1 MEEKTLKALEFNKI
15 LDSVASYASS
25 EPARAA
31 VREIRP
37 FREPKYV
44 NELLE
49 EVYEADKIAFE
60 YATNVSFA
68 FDNIDFVLE
77 KASVMSVLTMGEL
90 LRISR
95 MLRVARSVKQTISK
109 VPDENV
115 KRLKEIANSIYTDKV
130 LEEEIDNAIISDTEM
145 HDRAS
150 DALRSIRMRIKKT
163 GDAIKSKLYAYVT
176 SPTYSKYLQDN
187 IVTVRGDR
195 YVIPVRA
202 ECKSAIPGLIHDQSA
217 SGQTIY
223 VEPMAIV
230 ELNNV
235 LKTHILE
242 EQAEIERILRAFTL
256 KVSINV
262 EQIKES
268 FEKIVRLDVIF
279 AKAYYANATKS
290 VKPIVND
297 NGIIRIERGRH
308 PLIAPEKVVPTDV
321 RLGKDFDLL
330 FITGPNTGG
339 KTVSLKLVGLLSAM
353 CASGLYVPAREAE
366 LSLFDDI
373 YCDIGDE
380 QSIEQNLSTF
390 SSHIANIV
398 KIVDRLSPK
407 VLVLL
412 DELGAGTDPTEGA
425 SLAMSIS
432 AYIKESGAKAIITT
446 HYNELKE
453 YAVVTDRCENASMD
467 FNPITYN
474 PTYKLI
480 VGTPGASNALL
491 IARKLGLKESIV
503 EKAQAGIQEGKLE
516 FENVLQALEIARRN
530 ALENEEKTLEALKT
544 AEETQKAVEKE
555 RDRLYLQRERLNEN
569 VRKETK
575 RLVEDA
581 MEEANEIIATL
592 RDILD
597 EPTEQNLFKA
607 RKLRKSLEKYI
618 VLEDNEFEGFGDEAE
633 GEIKEGDVVLVK
645 ALKVEGE
652 VKEVNY
658 QKNSAVVR
666 LGKMNSNFKLDG
678 LVKLKSRKKEIKK
691 EVKPTTH
698 TLRNEAFSPEL
709 MLLGMTGAEALHAL
723 EAYLDKAI
731 LAGVNE
737 VRIVHGYG
745 TGKLREVVR
754 GCLKGHSA
762 IKEYRDGIY
771 GEGERGVTIAKLKR

>member
-1 MEEKTLKALEFNKI
+1 MQERTLKALEFHKI
-15 LDSVASYASS
+15 LDSVATYASS
-25 EPARAA
+25 EPARDA

-37 FREPKYV
+37 FRELSYV
-44 NELLE
+44 NELLQ

-60 YATNVSFA
+60 YATNLSFA

-90 LRISR
+90 LRVAR
-95 MLRVARSVKQTISK
+95 MLRVARSVKSTIAK
-109 VPDENV
+109 VPDEE
-115 KRLKEIANSIYTDKV
+115 LKLIKGLANSIYTDKQ
-130 LEEEIDNAIISDTEM
+130 LEEDIDNAIISDTEM

-150 DALRSIRMRIKKT
+150 DELRSIRLKIKKT
-163 GDAIKSKLYAYVT
+163 GEQIKSKLYSYLT

-242 EQAEIERILRAFTL
+242 EQAEIERILRRFTVR
-256 KVSINV
+256 VSTSV
-262 EQIKES
+262 DQIKES

-279 AKAYYANATKS
+279 AKAYYANATRS
-290 VKPIVND
+290 VRPIMNEK
-297 NGIIRIERGRH
+297 GIVKIERGRH
-308 PLIAPEKVVPTDV
+308 PLIDKDKVVPTDV
-321 RLGKDFDLL
+321 RVGDDFDIL

-339 KTVSLKLVGLLSAM
+339 KTVSLKLVGLLTSM
-353 CASGLYVPAREAE
+353 GASGLYVPARSAE
-366 LSLFDDI
+366 LALFDDVF
-373 YCDIGDE
+373 CDIGDE

-398 KIVDRLSPK
+398 KIIDNLTENS
-407 VLVLL
+407 LVLL

-432 AYIKESGAKAIITT
+432 TYIKESKAKAIITT

-453 YAVVTDRCENASMD
+453 YAVVTERCENASMD

-491 IARKLGLKESIV
+491 IAKKLGLKESII
-503 EKAQAGIQEGKLE
+503 EQAQAGIQDGKVE
-516 FENVLQALEIARRN
+516 FENVLQALEIARRK
-530 ALENEEKTLEALKT
+530 AQENEEKTAEALKE
-544 AEETQKAVEKE
+544 AQEMQKAVERE
-555 RDRLYLQRERLNEN
+555 RDRLYVQRERLNEN

-581 MEEANEIIATL
+581 MEEANEIIKTL
-592 RDILD
+592 RDILE

-618 VLEDNEFEGFGDEAE
+618 VLEDNEFEGFGEEDDS
-633 GEIKEGDVVLVK
+633 EIKVGDIVLVK

-652 VKEVNY
+652 VKEIT
-658 QKNSAVVR
+658 KNNVVVK
-666 LGKMNSNFKLDG
+666 LGKMNSNFKLDA
-678 LVKLKSRKKEIKK
+678 LQKLKSRKKETKK
-691 EVKPTTH
+691 EIVHTTH

-709 MLLGMTGAEALHAL
+709 MLLGMRSDEALHAL
-723 EAYLDKAI
+723 EGYIDKAL

-754 GCLKGHSA
+754 NCLKKHSA
-762 IKEYRDGIY
+762 IKEFRDGIY
-771 GEGERGVTIAKLKR
+771 GEGERGVTIVKLKR

>member
-1 MEEKTLKALEFNKI
+1 MQERTLKALEFNKI
-15 LDSVASYASS
+15 LDSVATYASS
-25 EPARAA
+25 EPAREA

-37 FREPKYV
+37 MRELSYV
-44 NELLE
+44 NELLQ

-60 YATNVSFA
+60 YATNLSFA

-90 LRISR
+90 LRVSR
-95 MLRVARSVKQTISK
+95 MLRVARSVKSIIAK
-109 VPDENV
+109 VPDDN
-115 KRLKEIANSIYTDKV
+115 LKLIKGIANSIYTDKS
-130 LEEEIDNAIISDTEM
+130 LEEDIDNAIISDTEM

-150 DALRSIRMRIKKT
+150 DELRSIRMRIKKT
-163 GDAIKSKLYAYVT
+163 GEQIKSKLYSYLT

-217 SGQTIY
+217 SGQTLY
-223 VEPMAIV
+223 VEPMAVV

-242 EQAEIERILRAFTL
+242 EQAEIERILRKFTVR
-256 KVSINV
+256 VSTSV
-262 EQIKES
+262 DQIKES
-268 FEKIVRLDVIF
+268 FDKIVRLDVIF
-279 AKAYYANATKS
+279 AKAYYANATRS
-290 VKPIVND
+290 VRPTINEKGIV
-297 NGIIRIERGRH
+297 RIERGRH
-308 PLIAPEKVVPTDV
+308 PLIDKDKVVPTDIRV
-321 RLGKDFDLL
+321 GDDFDLL

-339 KTVSLKLVGLLSAM
+339 KTVSLKLTGLLSIM
-353 CASGLYVPAREAE
+353 GASGLYVPARVADIA
-366 LSLFDDI
+366 LFDDI
-373 YCDIGDE
+373 FCDIGDE

-398 KIVDRLSPK
+398 NIIDNLSENS
-407 VLVLL
+407 LVLL

-425 SLAMSIS
+425 SLAMSI
-432 AYIKESGAKAIITT
+432 ATYIKESKAKAVITT

-453 YAVVTDRCENASMD
+453 YAVVTERCENASMD
-467 FNPITYN
+467 FNPVTYS

-491 IARKLGLKESIV
+491 IARKLGLKESII
-503 EKAQAGIQEGKLE
+503 ERAQAGIQDGKLE

-530 ALENEEKTLEALKT
+530 ALENEEKTAIALKE
-544 AEETQKAVEKE
+544 AQETKKSVERE
-555 RDRLYLQRERLNEN
+555 RDRLYAQRERLNEN

-581 MEEANEIIATL
+581 MEEANEIIKTL

-618 VLEDNEFEGFGDEAE
+618 VLEDNEFEGFGEEDDS
-633 GEIKEGDVVLVK
+633 EIKIGDTVLVK
-645 ALKVEGE
+645 SLKVEGE
-652 VKEVNY
+652 VVEIT
-658 QKNSAVVR
+658 KNNVVVR
-666 LGKMNSNFKLDG
+666 LGKMNSNFKLDA
-678 LVKLKSRKKEIKK
+678 LQKLKSRKKETKK
-691 EVKPTTH
+691 DIVPTTH

-709 MLLGMTGAEALHAL
+709 MLLGMRSDEALHAL
-723 EAYLDKAI
+723 EAYIDKAL

-754 GCLKGHSA
+754 NCLKKHSS

-771 GEGERGVTIAKLKR
+771 GEGERGVTIVKLKR

>member
-1 MEEKTLKALEFNKI
+1 MQERTLKALEFHKI
-15 LDSVASYASS
+15 LDSVAFYASS
-25 EPARAA
+25 EPAREA
-31 VREIRP
+31 VRDIRP
-37 FREPKYV
+37 MRELSYV
-44 NELLE
+44 NELLD

-60 YATNVSFA
+60 YATNLSFA
-68 FDNIDFVLE
+68 FDDIDFVLE

-90 LRISR
+90 LRVSR
-95 MLRVARSVKQTISK
+95 MLRVARSVKSSIAK
-109 VPDENV
+109 VPDDSL
-115 KRLKEIANSIYTDKV
+115 KRIKTIANSIYTDKQ
-130 LEEEIDNAIISDTEM
+130 LEEDIENAIISDTEM

-150 DALRSIRMRIKKT
+150 DDLRSIRIRIKKT
-163 GDAIKSKLYAYVT
+163 GEQIKSKLYSYLT

-223 VEPMAIV
+223 VEPMAVV

-242 EQAEIERILRAFTL
+242 EQAEIERILRRFTL
-256 KVSINV
+256 RVSTSV
-262 EQIKES
+262 EQIRES
-268 FEKIVRLDVIF
+268 FQKIVRLDVIF
-279 AKAYYANATKS
+279 AKAYYANATKGVRPTINEKGI
-290 VKPIVND
+290 VK
-297 NGIIRIERGRH
+297 IERGRH
-308 PLIAPEKVVPTDV
+308 PLIDPNKVVPTDV
-321 RLGKDFDLL
+321 RVGDDFDIL

-339 KTVSLKLVGLLSAM
+339 KTVSLKLVGLLSLM
-353 CASGLYVPAREAE
+353 GASGLYVPARVAE
-366 LSLFDDI
+366 LALFDDVF
-373 YCDIGDE
+373 CDIGDE

-398 KIVDRLSPK
+398 KIIDNLSENS
-407 VLVLL
+407 LVLL

-425 SLAMSIS
+425 SLAMSI
-432 AYIKESGAKAIITT
+432 ATYIKESKAKAIITT

-453 YAVVTDRCENASMD
+453 YAVVTERCENASMD
-467 FNPITYN
+467 FNPVTYN

-503 EKAQAGIQEGKLE
+503 AQAQAGIQDGKLE
-516 FENVLQALEIARRN
+516 FENVLQALEIARRK
-530 ALENEEKTLEALKT
+530 AVENEERTALLLQK
-544 AEETQKAVEKE
+544 AEETQKSVERE
-555 RDRLYLQRERLNEN
+555 RDRLYVQRERLNEN

-581 MEEANEIIATL
+581 MEEANEIIKTL

-618 VLEDNEFEGFGDEAE
+618 VLEDNEFEGFGEEDE
-633 GEIKEGDVVLVK
+633 GEIQVGDVVLVK

-652 VKEVNY
+652 VVEIN
-658 QKNSAVVR
+658 KNTAVVR

-678 LVKLKSRKKEIKK
+678 LQKLKGRKKEIKK
-691 EVKPTTH
+691 AVTPTTH

-709 MLLGMTGAEALHAL
+709 MLIGMRSDEALHAL

-754 GCLKGHSA
+754 NCLKKHSSV
-762 IKEYRDGIY
+762 KEYRDGIY
-771 GEGERGVTIAKLKR
+771 GEGERGVTMVKLKR

>member
-1 MEEKTLKALEFNKI
+1 MQERTLKALEFNKI
-15 LDSVASYASS
+15 LDSVATYASS
-25 EPARAA
+25 EPAREA

-37 FREPKYV
+37 MRELSYV
-44 NELLE
+44 NELLQ

-60 YATNVSFA
+60 YATNLSFA

-90 LRISR
+90 LRVAR
-95 MLRVARSVKQTISK
+95 MLRVARSVKSIIAK
-109 VPDENV
+109 VPDDN
-115 KRLKEIANSIYTDKV
+115 LKLIKGIANSIYTDKS
-130 LEEEIDNAIISDTEM
+130 LEEDIDNAIISDTEM

-150 DALRSIRMRIKKT
+150 DELRSIRMRIKKT
-163 GDAIKSKLYAYVT
+163 GEQIKSKLYSYLT

-217 SGQTIY
+217 SGQTLY
-223 VEPMAIV
+223 VEPMAVV

-242 EQAEIERILRAFTL
+242 EQAEIERILRRFTVR
-256 KVSINV
+256 VSTSV
-262 EQIKES
+262 DQIKES
-268 FEKIVRLDVIF
+268 FDKIVRLDVIF
-279 AKAYYANATKS
+279 AKAYYANATRS
-290 VKPIVND
+290 VRPTINEKGIV
-297 NGIIRIERGRH
+297 RIERGRH
-308 PLIAPEKVVPTDV
+308 PLIDKDKVVPTDIRV
-321 RLGKDFDLL
+321 GDDFDLL

-339 KTVSLKLVGLLSAM
+339 KTVSLKLTGLLSIM
-353 CASGLYVPAREAE
+353 GASGLYVPARVADIA
-366 LSLFDDI
+366 LFDDI
-373 YCDIGDE
+373 FCDIGDE

-398 KIVDRLSPK
+398 NIIDNLSENS
-407 VLVLL
+407 LVLL

-425 SLAMSIS
+425 SLAMSI
-432 AYIKESGAKAIITT
+432 ATYIKESKAKAVITT

-453 YAVVTDRCENASMD
+453 YAVVTERCENASMD
-467 FNPITYN
+467 FNPVTYS

-491 IARKLGLKESIV
+491 IARKLGLKESII
-503 EKAQAGIQEGKLE
+503 ERAQAGIQDGKLE

-530 ALENEEKTLEALKT
+530 ALENEEKTAIALKE
-544 AEETQKAVEKE
+544 AQETQKSVERE
-555 RDRLYLQRERLNEN
+555 RDRLYAQRERLNEN

-581 MEEANEIIATL
+581 MEEANEIIKTL

-618 VLEDNEFEGFGDEAE
+618 VLEDNEFEGFGEEDDS
-633 GEIKEGDVVLVK
+633 EIKIGDTVLVK
-645 ALKVEGE
+645 SLKVEGE
-652 VKEVNY
+652 VVEIT
-658 QKNSAVVR
+658 KNNVVVR
-666 LGKMNSNFKLDG
+666 LGKMNSNFKLDA
-678 LVKLKSRKKEIKK
+678 LQKLKSRKKETKK
-691 EVKPTTH
+691 DIVPTTH

-709 MLLGMTGAEALHAL
+709 MLLGMRSDEALHAL
-723 EAYLDKAI
+723 EAYIDKAL

-754 GCLKGHSA
+754 NCLKKHSS

-771 GEGERGVTIAKLKR
+771 GEGERGVTIVKLKR